1 MIHRANGAA
10 KADAREGQS
19 PMKRNGLL
27 VGVLV
32 LTVVA
37 PAMLWTVYYL
47 STPPTAIASNDEEE
61 EEAEVETTPEDDS
74 DAMNEDTGEAISGH
88 GKAKPKAKAEKE
100 HKPKAEA
107 KPKEDKHKAD
117 AKHKPEAKA
126 KHAPKPKPAHKPA
139 VSSATLAKGP
149 TPPPKDELPTL
160 KDLVPIARPVDG
172 LSESTLFPISVPK
185 TFPPASPSSADDAPV
200 GSIADPATTD
210 PNGAEANGEGGI
222 AVRRL
227 LRREGSEVKDLVGS
241 ITKRGSN
248 IIFAPSDQSTPLIL
262 LPGQLLERVEF
273 YQQVQTRLGRDLPWR
288 ISGLI
293 TEYRGSNYLLIT
305 AATLL
310 EQPPNAQVDPVK

>member
-1 MIHRANGAA
+1 
-10 KADAREGQS
+10 
-19 PMKRNGLL
+19 MKRNGLL
-27 VGVLV
+27 AGVLV
-32 LTVVA
+32 VTAFA
-37 PAMLWTVYYL
+37 PAILWTAYHI
-47 STPPTAIASNDEEE
+47 SSPPAVMVASEETDDAESVSADESDEMTA
-61 EEAEVETTPEDDS
+61 
-74 DAMNEDTGEAISGH
+74 DTGETISGH

-117 AKHKPEAKA
+117 TKHKPEAKA
-126 KHAPKPKPAHKPA
+126 KHAPPKPKPAHKPA
-139 VSSATLAKGP
+139 PSSGAALAKGP
-149 TPPPKDELPTL
+149 PPPPKDELPSL
-160 KDLVPIARPVDG
+160 KDLVPIARPVEG
-172 LSESTLFPISVPK
+172 LTDATLFPVAVPK
-185 TFPPASPSSADDAPV
+185 TFPPASPSSADDVPTGANSNPL
-200 GSIADPATTD
+200 AAD
-210 PNGAEANGEGGI
+210 PNGADVNGDGAGV
-222 AVRRL
+222 VRRL
-227 LRREGSEVKDLVGS
+227 LRREGSEIRDIVGS

-310 EQPPNAQVDPVK
+310 EQPANAQVDPVK

>member
-1 MIHRANGAA
+1 
-10 KADAREGQS
+10 
-19 PMKRNGLL
+19 MKRKALL

-32 LTVVA
+32 TAVLA
-37 PAMLWTVYYL
+37 PALFWIAFHISNPPELTAAL
-47 STPPTAIASNDEEE
+47 DNSDETESTTDIDAEEM
-61 EEAEVETTPEDDS
+61 T
-74 DAMNEDTGEAISGH
+74 EDTAETISGH

-117 AKHKPEAKA
+117 AKHKPDAKA
-126 KHAPKPKPAHKPA
+126 KHAPPKPKPAHKPA
-139 VSSATLAKGP
+139 PSRTTLAKGP
-149 TPPPKDELPTL
+149 PAPPKDELPAL
-160 KDLVPIARPVDG
+160 KDLVPIARPVEG
-172 LSESTLFPISVPK
+172 LSDATLFPIAVPK
-185 TFPPASPSSADDAPV
+185 TYPPASPSSADDAP
-200 GSIADPATTD
+200 SDSTSNPSAAD
-210 PNGAEANGEGGI
+210 PNGADVNGDGAGV
-222 AVRRL
+222 VRRL
-227 LRREGSEVKDLVGS
+227 LRREGSEIKDVVGS

-310 EQPPNAQVDPVK
+310 EQPANAQVDPVK